1 MANSTLVALPTG
13 ITSFDEIQRVLAR
26 VIEELDVL
34 LGNRG
39 TDPAL
44 RASELINASST
55 LNQLTADLNVLAIE
69 ARALEQTIQRAVL
82 TLNQSMSITDD
93 QILAMQQQVD
103 NLASSLSDLNDTLDV
118 TNNIVSTL
126 QGYWTSK
133 TLSADYYDFAFIGW
147 DSLTGN
153 GEFIALG
160 SDLVNAPFTPN
171 ALLNYSIYVYAL
183 PSVAGEAILRMI
195 VLEDGVNTYN
205 LTKAG
210 GSWS

>member
-1 MANSTLVALPTG
+1 MANSTLVALPIG

-44 RASELINASST
+44 RASELTSASST
-55 LNQLTADLNVLAIE
+55 LNQLTADLATLAIE
-69 ARALEQTIQRAVL
+69 AKALEQSIERAL
-82 TLNQSMSITDD
+82 L
-93 QILAMQQQVD
+93 
-103 NLASSLSDLNDTLDV
+103 SLSRESNQIAELQTQIDDLSSALDTV
-118 TNNIVSTL
+118 E
-126 QGYWTSK
+126 GYWTS
-133 TLSADYYDFAFIGW
+133 TALSVDYYDFDFIGW

-160 SDLVNAPFTPN
+160 SDLANAPFTPN
-171 ALLNYSIYVYAL
+171 PLLNYSIYVYAL

>member
-44 RASELINASST
+44 RASELTSASST
-55 LNQLTADLNVLAIE
+55 LKQLTADLDTLATE
-69 ARALEQTIQRAVL
+69 AKALEQSIERAL
-82 TLNQSMSITDD
+82 L
-93 QILAMQQQVD
+93 
-103 NLASSLSDLNDTLDV
+103 SLSRESNQIAELQTQIDDLSSALTTLE
-118 TNNIVSTL
+118 
-126 QGYWTSK
+126 GYWTS
-133 TLSADYYDFAFIGW
+133 TALSADYYDFDFIGW

-153 GEFIALG
+153 GEFNALG
-160 SDLVNAPFTPN
+160 SDLTNAPFTPN
-171 ALLNYSIYVYAL
+171 PLLSYSIYVYAL